1 MNIAISDEPARLV
14 AVVRRTVPMAELTEF
29 YDTAFTQIFAA
40 LGAAGATPA
49 GPALG
54 WYHGM
59 PTDTIDIAAGF
70 PVTGATPGP
79 LDGEV
84 EVVEIPGGP
93 AITAEYQG
101 GYDGLPDAWAEVEE
115 YRAGRDLAARDDF
128 LEEYVTE
135 PTPDGDP
142 ALNRTRL
149 VLPLR

>member
-1 MNIAISDEPARLV
+1 
-14 AVVRRTVPMAELTEF
+14 
-29 YDTAFTQIFAA
+29 
-40 LGAAGATPA
+40 
-49 GPALG
+49 
-54 WYHGM
+54 
-59 PTDTIDIAAGF
+59 
-70 PVTGATPGP
+70 
-79 LDGEV
+79 
-84 EVVEIPGGP
+84 VVEIAGGP

-115 YRAGRDLAARDDF
+115 YRAGRDLAVRGDF